1 MNTFQIRLN
10 GEKLQ
15 VNGHSINGQKI
26 LTLGGLEPPED
37 FELLIRR
44 NEKGFE
50 PVQLDEVIDLREPG
64 IEGFQARPYRKIVVK
79 VDGQPLEFE
88 EIYSTPKEIL
98 VMAGKDPDQYFLNQT
113 IGEREI
119 GYQHDVDHKLAI
131 RKGQVFNTYAIEK
144 TTTIIVNARPHEVQG
159 KEISYNEVV
168 TLAFPDFAQ
177 HPERTYSVTYE
188 RGHGNKPEGILS
200 PGGSVKFKNKMV
212 FRVKFTGQS

>member
-1 MNTFQIRLN
+1 MSTFQIRLN

-15 VNGHSINGQKI
+15 VNGHSINGQQV
-26 LTLGGLEPPED
+26 LALGGLEPPED
-37 FELLIRR
+37 FELLIKL

-64 IEGFQARPYRKIVVK
+64 IEGFHAKPYRKIVVE
-79 VDGQPLEFE
+79 VDGQPLEIE
-88 EIYSTPKEIL
+88 ELFSTPKEIL
-98 VMAGKDPDQYFLNQT
+98 VMIGKDPGQYFLNQT

-131 RKGQVFNTYAIEK
+131 RNGQVFKSYAIEK
-144 TTTIIVNARPHEVQG
+144 STTIIVNARPHEVHG

-168 TLAFPDFAQ
+168 TLAFPDFPQ

-200 PGGSVKFKNKMV
+200 PGGSVKVKNKMV